1 MDHQGAGFA
10 FDSNMDFSN
19 MFAAA
24 PETLFKPADNTS
36 GFFFFADEGID
47 TTASSFMDPITLGTP
62 QQGPFDMNIPSAA
75 SYYPQT
81 PVSQF
86 LGSVPTQ
93 LNTYGKR
100 PLQLEADDFPQSKR
114 QASYDFPLFPTPP
127 ATNTTSSWG
136 LEATPSTTTV
146 EGLSD
151 EAADVCAT
159 WFTKFNVLPGYAPP
173 SLRHPHLDLLT
184 ALE

>member
-10 FDSNMDFSN
+10 FDSNMDFTN
-19 MFAAA
+19 MFAAT

-36 GFFFFADEGID
+36 GLFFSDEGID
-47 TTASSFMDPITLGTP
+47 TTTSSFIDPTAMNTP
-62 QQGPFDMNIPSAA
+62 QHGAFDMPIQHTAA
-75 SYYPQT
+75 YFPPT
-81 PVSQF
+81 PTNQF
-86 LGSVPTQ
+86 LDAMPTQ
-93 LNTYGKR
+93 FNAYGKR

-127 ATNTTSSWG
+127 ATTSSSWG
-136 LEATPSTTTV
+136 LEPTPSSTTV

-159 WFTKFNVLPGYAPP
+159 WFTKYNVLPG
-173 SLRHPHLDLLT
+173 
-184 ALE
+184 